1 MEAYPNWQRT
11 HVQTVCV
18 ESSNLFASTKQSLRY
33 AKGRANELKIR
44 WLHVRIELGGPK

>member
-18 ESSNLFASTKQSLRY
+18 ESSNLFASTKMDFRGL
-33 AKGRANELKIR
+33 AKLANATDLSKKMSAIQ
-44 WLHVRIELGGPK
+44 K